1 MNGLGTAIGFYTR
14 IPLKRFSTES
24 EVLARSAP
32 WFPIVGGGIGAII
45 ATAYVGLSLLL
56 PSTVAA
62 VLAVSTGMLL
72 TGALHEDGLG
82 DVADAF
88 AGGST
93 VVRRLE
99 ILDDPRQGTFG
110 VLALAAAFFTRAS
123 AMATLDTYSALALI
137 PAAHAL
143 SRVPGIV
150 LMRRQPLARTE
161 GLAAA
166 FAGNLTGVHE
176 IGGIAIGATIGALL
190 IGVWVVPA
198 IVLCVLVS
206 LGMTALARSKVGGIG
221 GDVLG
226 AVQQLS
232 ELAVLL
238 LGVAVAEG
246 AWGSLP
252 WWRP

>member
-1 MNGLGTAIGFYTR
+1 MSGWATAIAFYTR
-14 IPLKRFSTES
+14 VPLRRLSIES
-24 EVLARSAP
+24 EDLARSAP
-32 WFPIVGGGIGAII
+32 WFPVVGAGIGAII
-45 ATAYVGLSLLL
+45 AVVYVALSVVL

-62 VLAVSTGMLL
+62 VLAASAGALL

-88 AGGST
+88 AGGWT
-93 VVRRLE
+93 VERRFE

-110 VLALAAAFFTRAS
+110 VIALTAAFLTRVS
-123 AMATLDTYSALALI
+123 AIAVLDTFSALTLI

-150 LMRRQPLARTE
+150 LMRRQPLARPE

-166 FAGNLTGVHE
+166 FARNLTLGHE
-176 IGGIAIGATIGALL
+176 IGGLVAGVTVGALL
-190 IGVWVVPA
+190 IGLWIVPA
-198 IVLCVLVS
+198 VVLCALVS
-206 LGMTALARSKVGGIG
+206 LGMTALAHDKVGGIG

-238 LGVAVAEG
+238 LGAAVVKG
-246 AWGSLP
+246 AWAALA